1 LGLKDSLRSMR
12 STIRLTKR
20 TTFEEFKLYLKLVG
34 IGLGVVGGVGFV
46 VKLIAGFL
54 TLGRA
59 SSKG

>member
-1 LGLKDSLRSMR
+1 MR